1 MASEARVG
9 APPNAGDDPVSS
21 SALAWQPETLAAFN
35 QLYGTLWSR
44 GVLDHSAKEMARLR
58 NARVTNCVF

>member
-9 APPNAGDDPVSS
+9 SPPNAGDDSVSS

-58 NARVTNCVF
+58 NARVTDCVF

>member
-1 MASEARVG
+1 MASEARV
-9 APPNAGDDPVSS
+9 ASPPNAGDDPVSG

-58 NARVTNCVF
+58 NARVTDCVF